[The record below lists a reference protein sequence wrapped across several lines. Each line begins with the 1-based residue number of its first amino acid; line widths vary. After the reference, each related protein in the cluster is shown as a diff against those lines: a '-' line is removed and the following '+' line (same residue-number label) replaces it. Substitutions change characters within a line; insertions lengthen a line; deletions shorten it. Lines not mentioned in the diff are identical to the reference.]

1 MTAIKPDAIDR
12 VLPAATPW
20 LAVVNVLFAG
30 IAAALHVG
38 KATIALPAL
47 QAEFGRSLEALS
59 WVISAFPFVGCSAA
73 SLPGCWCAAGAIG
86 ACWRSGC

>member
-12 VLPAATPW
+12 ISPAATPW
-20 LAVVNVLFAG
+20 LAVINVLFAG

-47 QAEFGRSLEALS
+47 QAEFG
-59 WVISAFPFVGCSAA
+59 
-73 SLPGCWCAAGAIG
+73 
-86 ACWRSGC
+86 